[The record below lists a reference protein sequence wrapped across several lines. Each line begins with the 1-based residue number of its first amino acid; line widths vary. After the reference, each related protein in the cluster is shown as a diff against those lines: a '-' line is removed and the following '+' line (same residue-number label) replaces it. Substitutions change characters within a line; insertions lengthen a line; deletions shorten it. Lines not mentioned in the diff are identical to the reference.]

1 MKKKNKMVDFS
12 VCYQAL
18 LDASSLGNLLTNKGV
33 KRSKIAGQG
42 VIREDEGTIRAGQD
56 F

>member
-1 MKKKNKMVDFS
+1 MKKMMVDFS
-12 VCYQAL
+12 VCCQTL

-33 KRSKIAGQG
+33 KRSKIAEQG

>member
-1 MKKKNKMVDFS
+1 MKKMMVDFS
-12 VCYQAL
+12 VCCQTL
-18 LDASSLGNLLTNKGV
+18 LDARLGNLLTNKGV

-42 VIREDEGTIRAGQD
+42 VIREDEGTIRGGQD